1 MPAAVRWLGA
11 GSLACL
17 ALAAGLGS
25 CAAAG
30 LAERG
35 GLVETALS
43 TLGLEIFLALGAVAL
58 ALPGP
63 VPPSWRLGLGP
74 GRLSRGQL
82 LLLALGTLGLSHG
95 LDALLDS
102 TGLRDASALA
112 GLDRALAGARG
123 SELLLAQLCLALA
136 PAFGEELLCRGLV
149 QRGLELRIGAAAALP
164 LSAVLFGAMHLEPI
178 HGGVAMLLGL
188 YLGMVAWL
196 AGSIRA
202 SIFCHLV
209 NNLVAVAATSW
220 PGARGEPGWTLGAG
234 PALALLVLGLV
245 WWRAGSP
252 PPLVEP
258 AVASALPAASEAGP
272 P

>member
-1 MPAAVRWLGA
+1 MPAAARWLGA

-17 ALAAGLGS
+17 ALAAGVGS

-35 GLVETALS
+35 SLVEIALS
-43 TLGLEIFLALGAVAL
+43 TFGLEIFLALAAVAL
-58 ALPGP
+58 VLPGP
-63 VPPSWRLGLGP
+63 APPAWRLGLGP

-95 LDALLDS
+95 LDALLDLI
-102 TGLRDASALA
+102 GLRDASALA
-112 GLDRALAGARG
+112 ELDRALAGARG
-123 SELLLAQLCLALA
+123 IELLLAYLCLALA
-136 PAFGEELLCRGLV
+136 PSFGEELLCRGLV
-149 QRGLELRIGAAAALP
+149 QRGLELRIGAAAAVS

-178 HGGVAMLLGL
+178 HGGVAVLLGL

-196 AGSIRA
+196 AGGIRA

-220 PGARGEPGWTLGAG
+220 AGTRGEPGWTPAAG
-234 PALALLVLGLV
+234 LALALFALGLV

-258 AVASALPAASEAGP
+258 AAPSALPASDGGP